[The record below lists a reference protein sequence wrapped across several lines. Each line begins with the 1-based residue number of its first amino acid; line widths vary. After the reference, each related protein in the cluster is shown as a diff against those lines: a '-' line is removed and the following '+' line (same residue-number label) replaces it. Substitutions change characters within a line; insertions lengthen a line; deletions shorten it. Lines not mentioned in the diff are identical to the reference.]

1 MSLSEKE
8 QIEFIL
14 PEHHRKSEF
23 IIAAKF
29 VTSRFLQMEAIA
41 RTFKQL
47 WRTNGGFKIR
57 NQGNNL
63 VLFVFNS
70 LAEVDKILK
79 SQPWS
84 FHLIVMQRYMNDT
97 LAKDLAFDK
106 VPFWVQVHD
115 IPISFQIRKV
125 AEKLCET
132 VGEIQS
138 SNGAMD
144 DDGGSV
150 FRV

>member
-1 MSLSEKE
+1 MEQLTENWNNMSLSEKG

-14 PEHHRKSEF
+14 PEDYRKGEF

-29 VTSRFLQMEAIA
+29 ITSRFLQMEVVA

-47 WRTNGGFKIR
+47 WKTNRGFKFW

-63 VLFVFNS
+63 VLFVFNN

-84 FHLIVMQRYMNDT
+84 FDKHLIVMQRYMNDT
-97 LAKDLAFDK
+97 LAKDLAFNK
-106 VPFWVQVHD
+106 VPFWVWVMVD
-115 IPISFQIRKV
+115 VTNP
-125 AEKLCET
+125 LCR
-132 VGEIQS
+132 G
-138 SNGAMD
+138 
-144 DDGGSV
+144 
-150 FRV
+150 RVSLYLTGKNIG